1 MDGSNANRKFSNKFE
16 KAKETNFKT
25 DLMNMGSCSFHKLRN
40 TFLGKNSAVWIA
52 HFLKFYSIVSQNKGL
67 PSCILAVRLM

>member
-1 MDGSNANRKFSNKFE
+1 MDGSNANWKFSNKFE

-40 TFLGKNSAVWIA
+40 AF
-52 HFLKFYSIVSQNKGL
+52 F
-67 PSCILAVRLM
+67 REE